1 MDDISLTYTSADCY
15 SFDLLTTFNH
25 NLKKKMTGNDRK
37 SVSSPRADVLN
48 DAKTGEFIDQ
58 NKNINTAKKTKT
70 DL

>member
-1 MDDISLTYTSADCY
+1 
-15 SFDLLTTFNH
+15 
-25 NLKKKMTGNDRK
+25 MTGNDRK